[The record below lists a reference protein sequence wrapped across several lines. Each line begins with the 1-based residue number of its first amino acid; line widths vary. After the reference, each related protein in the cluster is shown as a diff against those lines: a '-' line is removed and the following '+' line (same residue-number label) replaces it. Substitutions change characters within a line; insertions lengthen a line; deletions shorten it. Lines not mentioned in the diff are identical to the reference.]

1 MEGLGEAL
9 IMIKL
14 LNTLKGDKGIWS
26 FVALLAMFS
35 FMPVFSASSNLAYMN
50 HGTGNTLGYLL
61 KHAVHIIFG
70 FFILYQ
76 IQKVPYHYFRSIS
89 RIALPIVWILLTYTL
104 FFGVEQG
111 SATRWIQVPFVGIS
125 FQTSALAFI
134 VLMVYVAR
142 YLSKTQTEPLTFKS
156 SFIDLWIP
164 VGITLM
170 LILPNNFS
178 TAALIFSMVLMLT
191 FVGNYPFKFIT
202 IVIGGGI
209 ALFTLFIITAKV
221 VEKTNPDNTPK
232 IFGRVKTW
240 ENRVGNFFSNNNEI
254 SDDDYQIE
262 KAKTAIASG
271 GVYGLGPG
279 KSVQKNFL
287 PQSSSDFIFAIIVEE
302 YGLIG
307 GFGVLLLYLLLFFRF
322 IIAAHKA
329 NSPFGRLLVVG
340 LGFPIIF
347 QALINM
353 GVAVQLLPVTGQT
366 LPLVSSGGSS
376 IWMTCIAIGIIISV
390 TKKEEEIAQ
399 ELDEREQ
406 RKIALD
412 KLIDK
417 QLEEDATENDVLDE
431 ENEDY
436 SITDSARNPMKA
448 VKNK

>member
-1 MEGLGEAL
+1 
-9 IMIKL
+9 MIKL

-202 IVIGGGI
+202 IVIGAGI

-240 ENRVGNFFSNNNEI
+240 ENRVGNFFSNNKEI
-254 SDDDYQIE
+254 TDDDYQIE

-347 QALINM
+347 KALINM

-417 QLEEDATENDVLDE
+417 QLEEDATENEVLDEE

-436 SITDSARNPMKA
+436 SITDSARNPMNA